1 MYSTQS
7 RPKFDI
13 ITKWTL
19 EKQEKGREKDVSPK
33 SIKLNDVAHIDLGIK
48 QSIPICSDG
57 SKHCRGSAYYLN
69 SSRVHSS
76 TSHLIWWFL
85 ILSRFSITYRIRC
98 GIYLRHRKILYRIYQ
113 SRFQRCSLFLLLSGK
128 WYWFWCVNA
137 VRCSYTI
144 IRYSVDEAKHT
155 HTHATCSRWLFARE
169 TIASGPYDDVYA
181 FHFIK
186 FLIHDKSTWTK
197 SAKINYFW
205 RKKFVISKM
214 GSF

>member
-1 MYSTQS
+1 M
-7 RPKFDI
+7 
-13 ITKWTL
+13 
-19 EKQEKGREKDVSPK
+19 
-33 SIKLNDVAHIDLGIK
+33 
-48 QSIPICSDG
+48 CSDG
-57 SKHCRGSAYYLN
+57 SKHCRGSAYYLD

-113 SRFQRCSLFLLLSGK
+113 SRFQRCSLFLLLSGNFY
-128 WYWFWCVNA
+128 WYWFWWVNA
-137 VRCSYTI
+137 VRCSCTI
-144 IRYSVDEAKHT
+144 IRYSVDEAKYT

-169 TIASGPYDDVYA
+169 TIASGLYGDIYA

-186 FLIHDKSTWTK
+186 FLIHDKSTWAK